1 MKSVFCALMLTFSLN
16 SFSQTI
22 DKQLK
27 HELDSLTKKY
37 KKNVCG
43 YMKTI
48 VDDRESLVLFYRVK
62 NEMNEMTAWTR
73 KIKTYK
79 SHL

>member
-1 MKSVFCALMLTFSLN
+1 MKSVLCALMLTFSLS

-27 HELDSLTKKY
+27 TELDSLSKKY

-48 VDDRESLVLFYRVK
+48 VDDRESLVLFYRVN
-62 NEMNEMTAWTR
+62 NEMNETLAWTR
-73 KIKTYK
+73 KIKKYK